1 MEVLEEFFFVYV
13 LDPELYV
20 GDAPVVVLGYGIADV
35 HRVAGM
41 QVLEVLGPVERYGR
55 DIAVRLVLLYELQ
68 FHVAVAGADQ
78 PSVAVVVD
86 ILSDEHRRLIAGPK
100 GLELLEYAEELWA

>member
-1 MEVLEEFFFVYV
+1 MEVLEEFFFVYI
-13 LDPELYV
+13 LDSELYV
-20 GDAPVVVLGYGIADV
+20 GDAAIIVLGYGITDV

-41 QVLEVLGPVERYGR
+41 QVLEMFGPVKRYGR

-68 FHVAVAGADQ
+68 FHVAVAGTDQ

-86 ILSDEHRRLIAGPK
+86 VLRDEHG
-100 GLELLEYAEELWA
+100 